1 MRLRMILIAVLLW
14 AGVAAPWT
22 AAQSSST
29 LVVKGRVL
37 DAETN
42 APLSD
47 THVFVAESM
56 NGTVT
61 DSTGRF
67 RLDEDL
73 GDTSSL
79 DDPSTIEA
87 IRAAR

>member
-22 AAQSSST
+22 AAQSSSM

-67 RLDEDL
+67 RLDEVHPGAKRL
-73 GDTSSL
+73 YVSRIG
-79 DDPSTIEA
+79 
-87 IRAAR
+87 